1 MKQSTMC
8 EILTPIQT
16 TSLEMMG
23 NHANVII
30 CLSNGSFSIVVNP
43 MVHCVMWGWVIGD
56 YSASCY
62 DHRCYLCK
70 LSREFF
76 FLRPSELAWNKVEWI
91 SNHPNFN
98 NLPSYLYISLLA

>member
-76 FLRPSELAWNKVEWI
+76 FFDLVNWRGIKLSGSLTIQTLII
-91 SNHPNFN
+91 SPPTFIF
-98 NLPSYLYISLLA
+98 LC